1 MKHEQ
6 EIQQLLE
13 RYKAVEE
20 LYKKQEDN
28 LTAKINVDL
37 SQEMPHLQSQ
47 KTAAEDEKQQL
58 MMELSRLE
66 RNLRLARERYERTE
80 QLRMGRNAAATAV
93 AVAVIGVCLI
103 PFTAGIGVV
112 IAASAVAGVGGV
124 VVSRAAS
131 RREMDRIEGEM
142 NETKSRI
149 NNCESNIHSLSN
161 KITQLDD
168 EIQQHQLE
176 QIRVHEARGEIK
188 EMIVFLMDAQ
198 MFVKRYKKAIENCST
213 QTELVK
219 KLDDEVEKK
228 EYSLIDC
235 KGTKIVVSS
244 FNKAWVLF
252 REMREHVQSGIDCP
266 KCSSHC
272 NELPYVRSGQ
282 MVCATCFNL

>member
-1 MKHEQ
+1 
-6 EIQQLLE
+6 
-13 RYKAVEE
+13 
-20 LYKKQEDN
+20 
-28 LTAKINVDL
+28 
-37 SQEMPHLQSQ
+37 MPHLQSQ
-47 KTAAEDEKQQL
+47 RTAAEDQKQQL
-58 MMELSRLE
+58 MMELSQLE
-66 RNLRLARERYERTE
+66 RNLRLARERYERNE
-80 QLRMGRNAAATAV
+80 QLRMGRNAVAAAAAV
-93 AVAVIGVCLI
+93 AAIGVCLI

-112 IAASAVAGVGGV
+112 IAASAVAGE

-149 NNCESNIHSLSN
+149 INCESNIHSLSN

-272 NELPYVRSGQ
+272 NDLPYVRSGQ